1 MKNFDTNGKRGR
13 WRARQWAALAG
24 LCLAGTLFGNA
35 EAFAEGA
42 GPQIKPAT
50 DKSVVT
56 EVALVK
62 SWRFQGKEYSLV
74 KFPSPPCDMIFCIL
88 KKSED
93 GPEIIL
99 RHVAPYDEPLY
110 EPSVDVVACDDF
122 WALVRVDYAPGA
134 YDVGKWYQFSELDLD
149 ELKERERKAEAWN
162 PDRFCR
168 YEENRLDF
176 DLNSKLG
183 LPVRGAGLP
192 PRGGFIY
199 QTWEFSSQNGS
210 LIASPVGQKIT
221 QLKDVDFYRY
231 DPDKK
236 TWTPHNRDE
245 TEKAELSAVHSKS
258 PNRENEDGVRNFRKW
273 LEIVDRTEKVSR
285 TEIDEVK
292 RAFAGV
298 DKAGSAPVGAR
309 ILVFDGETPTTTD
322 VLLLL
327 SRQCNYT
334 KCPNVCVEDE
344 EYFYAWREGDFRH
357 GTLVDRK
364 NLSVRTW
371 SFRDGTCVLYW

>member
-1 MKNFDTNGKRGR
+1 MVKRIIYVLSFLSAVLLGSSDGIAQPTEDYGKDV
-13 WRARQWAALAG
+13 
-24 LCLAGTLFGNA
+24 
-35 EAFAEGA
+35 E
-42 GPQIKPAT
+42 
-50 DKSVVT
+50 
-56 EVALVK
+56 LVK

-74 KFPSPPCDMIFCIL
+74 KSPVKTRFIYGMVFSVL
-88 KKSED
+88 KKSGS

-110 EPSVDVVACDDF
+110 EPSMDVVACDDF
-122 WALVRVDYAPGA
+122 WALIRVNYVPSA
-134 YDVGKWYQFSELDLD
+134 YDVGKWYQFAELDLD
-149 ELKERERKAEAWN
+149 ELKEREGKAEAWN
-162 PDRFCR
+162 LDRFCR
-168 YEENRLDF
+168 YEENRFDF
-176 DLNSKLG
+176 NLDLNSKLE
-183 LPVRGAGLP
+183 LPVKGAGLP
-192 PRGGFIY
+192 PRGGFIH
-199 QTWEFSSQNGS
+199 QTWEFSSENGA
-210 LIASPVGQKIT
+210 LIARPAGQRIR

-231 DPDKK
+231 DSDKK
-236 TWTPHNRDE
+236 TWTPQNRDE
-245 TEKAELSAVHSKS
+245 SEKTKPGVPKNGGADAE
-258 PNRENEDGVRNFRKW
+258 PP
-273 LEIVDRTEKVSR
+273 EKVSR

>member
-1 MKNFDTNGKRGR
+1 MVKKIIYVLAFLSAVLLGSFDGIAQPTEDYGKDV
-13 WRARQWAALAG
+13 
-24 LCLAGTLFGNA
+24 
-35 EAFAEGA
+35 E
-42 GPQIKPAT
+42 
-50 DKSVVT
+50 
-56 EVALVK
+56 LVK

-74 KFPSPPCDMIFCIL
+74 KSPVKTRFIYGIVFSVL
-88 KKSED
+88 KKSEN

-110 EPSVDVVACDDF
+110 EPSMDVVACDDF
-122 WALVRVDYAPGA
+122 WALIRVNYVPAA
-134 YDVGKWYQFSELDLD
+134 YDVGKWYQFAELDLD
-149 ELKERERKAEAWN
+149 ELKEREGKAEAWN
-162 PDRFCR
+162 LDRFCR
-168 YEENRLDF
+168 YEENRFDF
-176 DLNSKLG
+176 NLDLNSKLE
-183 LPVRGAGLP
+183 LPVKGAGLP
-192 PRGGFIY
+192 PRGGFIH
-199 QTWEFSSQNGS
+199 QTWEFSSENGA
-210 LIASPVGQKIT
+210 LIARPVGRRIR

-231 DPDKK
+231 DSDKK
-236 TWTPHNRDE
+236 TWTPQNRDE
-245 TEKAELSAVHSKS
+245 SKKTELSAVHSKS
-258 PNRENEDGVRNFRKW
+258 PNREDEDDVRNFRKW
-273 LEIVDRTEKVSR
+273 LEVVDRTEKVSR

-327 SRQCNYT
+327 SRQCNYA

-344 EYFYAWREGDFRH
+344 EYFYAWREGDFCH